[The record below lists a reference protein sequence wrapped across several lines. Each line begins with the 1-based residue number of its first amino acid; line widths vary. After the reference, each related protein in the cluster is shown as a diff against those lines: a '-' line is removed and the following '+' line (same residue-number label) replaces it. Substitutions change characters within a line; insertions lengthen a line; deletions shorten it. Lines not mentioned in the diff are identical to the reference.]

1 MSVFSK
7 NEQKSTDLGQTLSSL
22 TAKLRQGE
30 LQVRSDMSGSVMSME
45 SLEPMARQSVVEYG
59 QELQDDLR
67 GVLADA
73 GLSLEG
79 LNETQIEAG
88 QIALMGSQHADKYH
102 AKATSMNFSME
113 GATPF
118 YPSAVG
124 IGGAMDF
131 SYDSDAAM
139 SMEAFENK
147 DLNVVAAYSSVWNIG
162 ATRQD
167 AAAELF
173 YPTTVLTAD
182 HTHVDIKVPRTLLYR
197 GVVRNINGDPADF
210 GFQNA
215 LEAYRNHKL
224 LENETTTIIP
234 HVQEDGSNAK
244 HFVDP
249 ALVPVTALKPD
260 NVPNVTFRSAPYRF
274 GTKFDI
280 LAMSQHPQ
288 IHDGTPKETEQ
299 LDTKVIMS
307 KLYMAITNKDT
318 GAKSVVSW
326 RTEHYQRSLFTK
338 TVEGDFMEMQL
349 TFTNDDL
356 GLTVKSKDHSGAAIA
371 AMAELHAAG
380 LDMRF
385 QLEAFGRTNCQT
397 GVTSLSAAPVDVVA
411 VTKDGVQVD
420 TADAT
425 IAAMLDNL
433 SFELI
438 GFELQARRTNSDRR
452 TRGLLIDRNWKT
464 DRFGIPLGAP
474 ISVIVPLSDDGDSQ
488 AMNDLINVTRIR
500 NSLMAISRLINY
512 GADLKSFCEAN
523 QDAVAG
529 ARVSLQ
535 LEGIARYLVTPHH
548 REINLDIY
556 EELNTLK
563 SQDRVV
569 DINAVIVNCLRGAAY
584 DAMVKSN
591 YLPALQ
597 QYTNGSGEKPRLSII
612 TDLNLPQYIM
622 VQGDPRTVGIGM
634 EFDIEASPDARLID
648 TIYMTFGRKS
658 RQGPD
663 VMSFGTHVWIPEL
676 VSVGQIHYNGSNV
689 KQLMVQPRNQH
700 IHQLPILI
708 KVNVLNLEKALAEFN
723 PVKMLDVTTP

>member
-7 NEQKSTDLGQTLSSL
+7 NEQKNADLGQTLTTL
-22 TAKLRQGE
+22 IGKMRTGE
-30 LQVRSDMSGSVMSME
+30 LQIRKDLSANVMSME
-45 SLEPMARQSVVEYG
+45 SLDALSSAATIEHGVDLQT
-59 QELQDDLR
+59 ELKTILGDAN
-67 GVLADA
+67 LATES
-73 GLSLEG
+73 LSEAQL
-79 LNETQIEAG
+79 EAG
-88 QIALMGSQHADKYH
+88 QIALMGAQNADKYH

-113 GATPF
+113 GANPF

-131 SYDSDAAM
+131 SYEADAAM

-197 GVVRNINGDPADF
+197 GVARNLSGDPSDF

-234 HVQEDGSNAK
+234 HIQDDGSNAK

-249 ALVPVTALKPD
+249 ALVPPVMLKPD
-260 NVPNVTFRSAPYRF
+260 NVPNVTFKTAPYKF
-274 GTKFDI
+274 GSKFDV

-288 IHDGTPKETEQ
+288 IHDGTPKETEH
-299 LDTKVIMS
+299 LDTKVVMS
-307 KLYMAITNKDT
+307 KLFMAITNKDS
-318 GAKSVVSW
+318 GEKSVVSW

-356 GLTVKSKDHSGAAIA
+356 GIVADGLAHDGSKAKAL
-371 AMAELHAAG
+371 AEIQAAG
-380 LDMRF
+380 YDLRF

-397 GVTSLSAAPVDVVA
+397 GVTALNAAVPELVA
-411 VTKDGVQVD
+411 VTKNGVRVD
-420 TADAT
+420 VADAAV
-425 IAAMLDNL
+425 AALLDNL

-438 GFELQARRTNSDRR
+438 GYELIARRTNSDRR

-474 ISVIVPLSDDGDSQ
+474 ISVVVPLSDDGDAQ

-500 NSLMAISRLINY
+500 NSLMAVSRLINY

-523 QDAVAG
+523 KDAVAG
-529 ARVSLQ
+529 QRISLQ
-535 LEGIARYLVTPHH
+535 LEGIARYLVTPHY
-548 REINLDIY
+548 REINLDIFD
-556 EELNTLK
+556 ELNTLK

-622 VQGDPRTVGIGM
+622 IQGDPRTVGIGM

-648 TIYMTFGRKS
+648 TIFMTFGRKS

-663 VMSFGTHVWIPEL
+663 IMSFGTHVWIPEL
-676 VSVGQIHYNGSNV
+676 VSVGQVHYQGSNV
-689 KQLMVQPRNQH
+689 KQMMVQPRNQH

-723 PVKMLDVTTP
+723 PIKTLEVKP

>member
-7 NEQKSTDLGQTLSSL
+7 NKDKSADLGQTLSGL
-22 TAKLRQGE
+22 TAALRTGE
-30 LQVRSDMSGSVMSME
+30 LQVRSDLASNVMSME
-45 SLEPMARQSVVEYG
+45 SLDSMAFQQTVDHGRD
-59 QELQDDLR
+59 LQDELKSTL
-67 GVLADA
+67 GAA
-73 GLSLEG
+73 GLALEG
-79 LNETQIEAG
+79 LSDAQIEAG
-88 QIALMGSQHADKYH
+88 QIALMGATVADRYH
-102 AKATSMNFSME
+102 AKATNMKFSME
-113 GATPF
+113 DANTF
-118 YPSAVG
+118 FPSALG
-124 IGGAMDF
+124 DGGVMDY
-131 SYDSDAAM
+131 SYDADAAV

-197 GVVRNINGDPADF
+197 GTPRNINGDPADF

-234 HVQEDGSNAK
+234 HIQEDGSNAK

-249 ALVPVTALKPD
+249 ALIKPIKMKPD
-260 NVPNVTFRSAPYRF
+260 NVPNVVFNTAPYKF
-274 GTKFDI
+274 GSKFDI
-280 LAMSQHPQ
+280 LAMCQHPQ
-288 IHDGTPKETEQ
+288 IHDGTPNENEH
-299 LDTKVIMS
+299 LDTKVILS
-307 KLYMAITNKDT
+307 NVYMAIKNTKSGKT
-318 GAKSVVSW
+318 SVVRW

-338 TVEGDFMEMQL
+338 TVEGDFMEQQL

-356 GLTVKSKDHSGAAIA
+356 GIHVGMKDHTGAVIEALT
-371 AMAELHAAG
+371 ELQAVG
-380 LDMRF
+380 VDIRF

-397 GVTSLSAAPVDVVA
+397 GITALTGAPVEVVA
-411 VTKDGVQVD
+411 LTRDGVRLDPTDAVIAPLM
-420 TADAT
+420 AD
-425 IAAMLDNL
+425 LE
-433 SFELI
+433 FELV
-438 GFELQARRTNSDRR
+438 GYDLQARRTNSNRR

-474 ISVIVPLSDDGDSQ
+474 ISVIVPLSDDGDAQ

-500 NSLMAISRLINY
+500 NSLMAVSRLINY
-512 GADLKSFCEAN
+512 GADLKSFCESN
-523 QDAVAG
+523 KDAVAG

-535 LEGIARYLVTPHH
+535 LEGIARYLVTPHY
-548 REINLDIY
+548 REIELDIY
-556 EELNTLK
+556 KELMTLK
-563 SQDRVV
+563 STDRVS

-591 YLPALQ
+591 YLPALN

-622 VQGDPRTVGIGM
+622 IQGDPRTVGIGM
-634 EFDIEASPDARLID
+634 DFDLEASPDARLID

-663 VMSFGTHVWIPEL
+663 IMSFGTHVWIPEL
-676 VSVGQIHYNGSNV
+676 VSVGQIHYQGGNV
-689 KQLMVQPRNQH
+689 KQMMVQPRNQH

-708 KVNVLNLEKALAEFN
+708 KVAVKNLEKALAEAN
-723 PVKMLDVTTP
+723 QLKTLEVKP

>member
-7 NEQKSTDLGQTLSSL
+7 NEQKTTDLGQTLSSL
-22 TAKLRQGE
+22 TSKLRQGS
-30 LQVRSDMSGSVMSME
+30 LQVRSDMSSNVMSME
-45 SLEPMARQSVVEYG
+45 SLEPMARQSVVTYG
-59 QELQDDLR
+59 QELQDELKNAL
-67 GVLADA
+67 VDA
-73 GLSLEG
+73 GLSMEG
-79 LNETQIEAG
+79 LNEAQIEAG

-102 AKATSMNFSME
+102 AQATSMKFSME

-124 IGGAMDF
+124 VGGSMDF

-197 GVVRNINGDPADF
+197 GVVRNVNGDPADF
-210 GFQNA
+210 GFQNV

-234 HVQEDGSNAK
+234 HVQEDNSNAK

-249 ALVPVTALKPD
+249 ALVPVIGLKPD
-260 NVPNVTFRSAPYRF
+260 NVPNVTFRFAPYRF
-274 GTKFDI
+274 GAKFDI

-299 LDTKVIMS
+299 LDTKVVMS
-307 KLYMAITNKDT
+307 RIYMAITNSDT
-318 GAKSVVSW
+318 GEKSVVSW

-338 TVEGDFMEMQL
+338 TAEGDFMEQQL

-356 GLTVKSKDHSGAAIA
+356 GITAGDKDHSGAAIA
-371 AMAELHAAG
+371 ALAELQAAG
-380 LDMRF
+380 LDIRF
-385 QLEAFGRTNCQT
+385 QMEAFGRTNCQT
-397 GVTSLSAAPVDVVA
+397 GVTALSAAPVDIVSL
-411 VTKDGVQVD
+411 TKNGVQVD
-420 TADAT
+420 QADPVV
-425 IAAMLDNL
+425 AAMLDNL

-438 GFELQARRTNSDRR
+438 GYELQARRTNSDRR

-474 ISVIVPLSDDGDSQ
+474 ISVIVPLSDDGDAQ

-500 NSLMAISRLINY
+500 NSLMAISRLTNY
-512 GADLKSFCEAN
+512 GADLKLFCEAN
-523 QDAVAG
+523 KDAVAG
-529 ARVSLQ
+529 ARISLQ
-535 LEGIARYLVTPHH
+535 LEGIARYLVTPHY
-548 REINLDIY
+548 REIELDVY
-556 EELNTLK
+556 ETLNTLK
-563 SQDRVV
+563 SHDRVV

-591 YLPALQ
+591 YLVALQ

-708 KVNVLNLEKALAEFN
+708 KVTVKNLEKALAEFN
-723 PVKMLDVTTP
+723 PVKTLDVTTP